1 MPIPFS
7 GPGEDFVAATC
18 RIGEGRVNARRP
30 WPRIL
35 LIAGFVCM
43 LVGAVDPL
51 EGSLL
56 ILPGAGMVGLG
67 AFLGTSRYHKLLC
80 WAVVLVAAGVGALW
94 VLSAFGGIRLHEGDT
109 GHSMAWGVFLLPYP
123 AGWILGVIG
132 AVLALAES
140 FRNPVLPGEEHR

>member
-1 MPIPFS
+1 M
-7 GPGEDFVAATC
+7 
-18 RIGEGRVNARRP
+18 NARSP
-30 WPRIL
+30 GSRIL

-67 AFLGTSRYHKLLC
+67 GFLGASRYRKLLG
-80 WAVVLVAAGVGALW
+80 WAVALVAAGVGALW

-123 AGWILGVIG
+123 AGWILGVVG
-132 AVLALAES
+132 ATLALAES
-140 FRNPVLPGEEHR
+140 FRNPVLPREELR